1 MHMFTKHLAKVIF
14 GFCAVILLGLISLV
28 VLDSMK
34 TDDTAMVQVPAIK
47 IGEKTTATPAK
58 SPCKKPSTSTC

>member
-1 MHMFTKHLAKVIF
+1 MFSKHLLKVIF

-34 TDDTAMVQVPAIK
+34 TDDTASVQTPTIK
-47 IGEKTTATPAK
+47 IGEKAPAAPTK
-58 SPCKKPSTSTC
+58 SPCKKTAQKAC